1 MTIVLM
7 GVYTAHMKQNTVL
20 DRDVETE
27 RYIDVIFA
35 VANGGFTMINI
46 N

>member
-7 GVYTAHMKQNTVL
+7 GVYTAHIKQNTVL
-20 DRDVETE
+20 GLGVEPE

-46 N
+46 K